1 MSKEINYKIS
11 LDADVSGGVQAQKAL
26 NGVAQAGTAAAQV
39 MSGNVAG
46 AFVSA
51 KNAFNALKV
60 AFLANPFTAALMV
73 LTSIAGVVAG
83 TMWGNYRKGIEDSK
97 KAIEGLIEKQRQ
109 LRGLDRPL
117 VERARDEAESLSK
130 SGNVEAL
137 KRQAAKAR
145 ELSDQQAQK
154 ASQYAERAEVFNSNK
169 GRGSNQ
175 AMVLEAREQA
185 EILRTSA
192 IEMDVI
198 ADLYE
203 KAAQSTSERLDR
215 ERKEAADL
223 AAAKA
228 LRDKLDQRNRE
239 DTVSDAERESD
250 LRRSLIGKSPEEQIR
265 LKMADAERRYAIAS
279 ERMRREDT
287 GLDEVAEYTANLER
301 ITAEIA
307 ELNGQLEEIADER
320 QKQLASVEKQE
331 AEYDFSKLTPDKQ
344 LSAIA
349 ARMKEIMGKP
359 GWEMDAATRAE
370 MLDLRKRRDDI
381 EDAKIKS
388 EEKKKDPPGLS
399 ESSAEIK
406 DLFDAYYAARA
417 RGDDVIRMRGS
428 RAGGFIDDDSV
439 RRMTGSLAG
448 GFSDRLRPSAFAR
461 SAAELE
467 AKRRGM
473 AEAGKQLVETTGDE
487 QPVEIK
493 GEAINYL
500 RVIAGALGK
509 EA

>member
-1 MSKEINYKIS
+1 MSKEINYKIL

-51 KNAFNALKV
+51 KNAFNALKA
-60 AFLANPFTAALMV
+60 AFIANPFTAVLMV
-73 LTSIAGVVAG
+73 LTSIAGVVAS
-83 TMWGNYRKGIEDSK
+83 TMWGNYKKGIEDSK
-97 KAIEGLIEKQRQ
+97 KAIEELIAKQRQ

-130 SGNVEAL
+130 AGNVEAL
-137 KRQAAKAR
+137 NRQAAKAR

-154 ASQYAERAEVFNSNK
+154 ASVYDARAKSLESK
-169 GRGSNQ
+169 RGRGSNT
-175 AMVLEAREQA
+175 ATVLKAREQA
-185 EILRTSA
+185 EIHRTSA
-192 IEMDVI
+192 VEMDVI

-203 KAAQSTSERLDR
+203 KAAKRTAERLEK
-215 ERKEAADL
+215 ERKEAADK
-223 AAAKA
+223 AAADA
-228 LRDKLDQRNRE
+228 LRNNLDQRKRE

-265 LKMADAERRYAIAS
+265 LKIADAEKRYATTS

-287 GLDEVAEYTANLER
+287 SLDEVAEYTVQLEG

-307 ELNGQLEEIADER
+307 ELNAQLEEIADER
-320 QKQLASVEKQE
+320 AKQLASVQEQE
-331 AEYDFSKLTPDKQ
+331 AEYDFSKLKPDEQ
-344 LSAIA
+344 LDAIN
-349 ARMKEIMGKP
+349 ARMKEIMGKS
-359 GWEMDAATRAE
+359 GWEKDAAARAE
-370 MLDLRKRRDDI
+370 MLDLRKRRDEI
-381 EDAKIKS
+381 EA
-388 EEKKKDPPGLS
+388 KKKPDADEKAIKRSPIQS
-399 ESSAEIK
+399 EASIK
-406 DLFDAYYAARA
+406 DVFDAYYARRA

-428 RAGGFIDDDSV
+428 RAGGFIGEDGV
-439 RRMTGSLAG
+439 RRMAGGLAG

-473 AEAGKQLVETTGDE
+473 AEAGKQLVATTGEE

-500 RVIAGALGK
+500 RVMARSLGK